1 MPWFWFL
8 IHPRIDATNWRAEQ
22 AIRPAI
28 VNRKVW
34 GANPACPGRRTW
46 IGAAAQAILMSLL
59 VTPEQRGHVLLE
71 WFSAARCAGAPLP
84 LPP

>member
-22 AIRPAI
+22 AIRPAV

-34 GANPACPGRRTW
+34 GGNPACPGRRTW
-46 IGAAAQAILMSLL
+46 VGAAAQAVLMSLL
-59 VTPEQRGHVLLE
+59 AALEQRGHVPLE